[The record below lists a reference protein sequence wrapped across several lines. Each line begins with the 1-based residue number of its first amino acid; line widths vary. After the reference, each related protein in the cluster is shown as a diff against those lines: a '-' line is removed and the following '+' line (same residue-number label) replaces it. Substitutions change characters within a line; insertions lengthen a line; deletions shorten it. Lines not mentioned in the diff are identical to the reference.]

1 MIINIK
7 STGQKQ
13 ADPDPGQK
21 YVLKSM
27 DRKSRTPF
35 AIGLLLASFVLYL
48 KSFLSS
54 SPSDVQAAEES
65 KVREGDAPPGKT
77 EVTAEIIPL
86 STEPER
92 EPDIPFELDLGGTLA
107 DYFSAASIYGAS
119 PEPFAFEL
127 NMGFLAVTK
136 PMIAAALAANDNYI
150 VVSGPAP
157 MRSSGGS
164 VSPGQEA
171 AAGPEQG
178 GTEEPPETDAAD
190 REDEEEEDRGNRAPR
205 GGGPIT
211 LWDLSGCAPFLIGLS
226 DLLGNAVDPD
236 GDALSVHNIVA
247 SHGTLTWAGD
257 HWEFQSGPGYE
268 GIVTLTYD
276 ITDSEF
282 AIGQIAYINV
292 RRNVIEGT
300 DRGDPIVGTDC
311 GENIDG
317 RAGDDNI
324 YARGGDDIIS
334 GGEGDDHIVAGEGDD
349 IVFGGSG
356 NDVILGG
363 PGNDH
368 IFGESGGD
376 YLSGDDGD
384 DIVFGGEGDD
394 RLYGGA
400 GRDVLDGGDGD
411 DIIEGGPGNDVLMDG
426 TGSDRVAGGDGDDL
440 VIAAADSAD
449 DHFDGGAG
457 FDTLD
462 YSASSTGM
470 VVDLTEGVTSGDGVG
485 TDSFVGF
492 EAVVGGTGDDHFIAA
507 GGELVLAGGGGG
519 DVFEFLPPDP
529 VPASASAPSSP
540 ASAPAATHMIID
552 FSVGDRVRMSKYDIF
567 EKVLDQSEDRFEE
580 IYGDDVDDDDI
591 AIRYRHDHVDELSRT
606 VIEVDFNNDGVWET
620 AVMIEG
626 MRALVIIEHA

>member
-1 MIINIK
+1 
-7 STGQKQ
+7 
-13 ADPDPGQK
+13 
-21 YVLKSM
+21 
-27 DRKSRTPF
+27 
-35 AIGLLLASFVLYL
+35 
-48 KSFLSS
+48 
-54 SPSDVQAAEES
+54 
-65 KVREGDAPPGKT
+65 
-77 EVTAEIIPL
+77 
-86 STEPER
+86 
-92 EPDIPFELDLGGTLA
+92 
-107 DYFSAASIYGAS
+107 
-119 PEPFAFEL
+119 
-127 NMGFLAVTK
+127 
-136 PMIAAALAANDNYI
+136 
-150 VVSGPAP
+150 
-157 MRSSGGS
+157 
-164 VSPGQEA
+164 
-171 AAGPEQG
+171 
-178 GTEEPPETDAAD
+178 
-190 REDEEEEDRGNRAPR
+190 
-205 GGGPIT
+205 
-211 LWDLSGCAPFLIGLS
+211 
-226 DLLGNAVDPD
+226 
-236 GDALSVHNIVA
+236 
-247 SHGTLTWAGD
+247 
-257 HWEFQSGPGYE
+257 
-268 GIVTLTYD
+268 
-276 ITDSEF
+276 EF

-519 DVFEFLPPDP
+519 DVVEFLPPDP